1 MRDKIKSNTL
11 IIASIAFFSFLFP
24 SFIPVYGQA
33 LYTQPALITPEYI
46 STVQQKV
53 SSSFFYPPEAR
64 ENGWEGIVK
73 VRFVLTEGGQIKDIA
88 IAESSGYPL
97 LDSAAISAIKD
108 ASPYPFPKDYKGD
121 LEIVL
126 PINYQQ
132 PRSYLRR
139 PLASRILAKHDY
151 TQKTVT
157 QPQEAAPA
165 AEKASLLSPERPLP
179 PAAIPA
185 PPPSEP
191 TSGQPAVASEELPS
205 FIEVALQNNQPT
217 QVARE
222 EVELAQIKIA
232 EAKRNFF
239 PGMKAWA
246 YNTDGQVNHVKYQE
260 REARLELSQP
270 LFYGGRLGDTYNQAR
285 VNMEITRRNYER
297 LKFDVMHKTETAY
310 YNLVAAKMHLESKE
324 AIRKE
329 ARGILAQIEKLAAA
343 GMIIP
348 LEASS
353 ARSWFDQ
360 IEFEVDNIKQDLFMA
375 ELTFKQ
381 ILNIN
386 YAPLVEGALIEAK
399 PLDFDLGQ
407 LSDIARKYR
416 PEVAVSKLLVTFQ
429 EYGQKIEAKKKSN
442 LSVDLVGSYGKYTGH
457 YVTEPWRNSSNWYAG
472 LKASKPFGSNTVNSS
487 YTEENIQPK
496 FGQTSPTS
504 SSTLNSEFNVMDNL
518 KRLSDKK
525 RADIDL
531 HRALSD
537 YNETIKTINFEVQD
551 ALLNYQ
557 KALLQLNTAEAETK
571 FRRNEVEITKTRS
584 MVADASLS
592 NTMESL
598 FQFSEAQSR
607 YMRALAN
614 YRLTL
619 TNLKKACGYGIE
631 I

>member
-1 MRDKIKSNTL
+1 
-11 IIASIAFFSFLFP
+11 
-24 SFIPVYGQA
+24 
-33 LYTQPALITPEYI
+33 
-46 STVQQKV
+46 
-53 SSSFFYPPEAR
+53 
-64 ENGWEGIVK
+64 
-73 VRFVLTEGGQIKDIA
+73 TEGGQIKDIG

-132 PRSYLRR
+132 PRSYLRKT
-139 PLASRILAKHDY
+139 LASRILAKHDY
-151 TQKTVT
+151 TQKTVP
-157 QPQEAAPA
+157 QPQEAAPT
-165 AEKASLLSPERPLP
+165 AEKTSLIPSEKPLP
-179 PAAIPA
+179 PAAAAATAETI
-185 PPPSEP
+185 
-191 TSGQPAVASEELPS
+191 SGQPNVISAELSS
-205 FIEVALQNNQPT
+205 FVEVALKNNQPT

-239 PGMKAWA
+239 PGLKAWA
-246 YNTDGQVNHVKYQE
+246 YSTDGQVNHVNYQE

-324 AIRKE
+324 AVRKE
-329 ARGILAQIEKLAAA
+329 AREILAQIEKLAAA

-360 IEFEVDNIKQDLFMA
+360 LEFEVDNIKQDLFMA

-381 ILNIN
+381 VLNIN
-386 YAPLVEGALIEAK
+386 YAPLIEGALIEAK
-399 PLDFDLGQ
+399 PFDFDLNQ

-416 PEVAVSKLLVTFQ
+416 PEVAVSKLLVAFQ
-429 EYGQKIEAKKKSN
+429 EYGQKIETKKKN
-442 LSVDLVGSYGKYTGH
+442 DLNVDLVGSYGKYTGH
-457 YVTEPWRNSSNWYAG
+457 YVTEPWQNSSNWYAG
-472 LKASKPFGSNTVNSS
+472 LKVTKPLGSNTINSS
-487 YTEENIQPK
+487 YTKENVQPR

-504 SSTLNSEFNVMDNL
+504 SATLNSEFNVMDNL

-557 KALLQLNTAEAETK
+557 KALLQLNTAEAEMK
-571 FRRNEVEITKTRS
+571 FRRNEVDLTKARS

-592 NTMESL
+592 STMESL